1 MDIHM
6 QHALKKVQDWYAK
19 ASDWQKDLFC
29 TVWEG
34 ALRDEQMLDRAVKI
48 AGQGPQRCTLK
59 PTPIAA
65 TVLPP
70 LLFLLKKMSKIA
82 LLVRYI

>member
-6 QHALKKVQDWYAK
+6 QQALKKVQDWYAK

-34 ALRDEQMLDRAVKI
+34 TLKDEQILDRAVKI
-48 AGQGPQRCTLK
+48 AGQEHLGENCH
-59 PTPIAA
+59 IAPK
-65 TVLPP
+65 TTFPGEMT
-70 LLFLLKKMSKIA
+70 FLKKVNR
-82 LLVRYI
+82 LLY